1 SKRLTFLK
9 RLYKGATL
17 EDLPTSSASPQPL
30 RLAGYDDG
38 IRVDSVFSRRT
49 SGAAGPRSSARTS
62 RNNCSNSCGRV
73 NPGNHRRSSTFS
85 TKSSTLSTIQLTSED
100 SSKSSVSHVR
110 FHEHSVPL
118 NLRTPRG
125 YSENASKTR
134 STKIP
139 MSHTIN
145 KTVMTGKAGWLT
157 TIFVRMVELS
167 SDSSIHLIH
176 SRGTTHSGCTTS
188 MVLTS
193 PDRWFVVTNQR
204 SASTRSTARA
214 W

>member
-1 SKRLTFLK
+1 LIFLK

-17 EDLPTSSASPQPL
+17 EDLPTTSASPQPL

-38 IRVDSVFSRRT
+38 IRVD
-49 SGAAGPRSSARTS
+49 SARTS

-145 KTVMTGKAGWLT
+145 KTVMTGKAGW
-157 TIFVRMVELS
+157 
-167 SDSSIHLIH
+167 
-176 SRGTTHSGCTTS
+176 
-188 MVLTS
+188 
-193 PDRWFVVTNQR
+193 
-204 SASTRSTARA
+204 
-214 W
+214 